1 MAKDPKKK
9 KVSVKS
15 DKKKVNH
22 RQSLLLRKAGTV
34 AVGLSTSIAIIL
46 LERKLGRMIDDYIEK
61 KRNARNARNRNN
73 NNNTGNTNN
82 NNTGNTGNTSYD
94 PFNITGIKNKD
105 ELKKKCRDLYKIH
118 HPDKGGDRVKFEH
131 ILDLCREQEEI
142 INMS

>member
-1 MAKDPKKK
+1 MAKDPTKK

-61 KRNARNARNRNN
+61 KRNARNKY
-73 NNNTGNTNN
+73 NTNN
-82 NNTGNTGNTSYD
+82 NNTGNNGNTSYD

-118 HPDKGGDRVKFEH
+118 HPDKGGNRVNFEH
-131 ILDLCREQEEI
+131 ILELCRKQEEI
-142 INMS
+142 INM